1 MAQKP
6 SQSSMEAPMLEARG
20 LRLGYRK
27 AADIIEQADFSMP
40 RGAFIALIGP
50 NGSGKSTILRTLAG
64 ALRPRKGHVEIK
76 GRLLRNYSPKALA
89 RTLAFLPQAPSAPG
103 DFTVRD
109 LVGYG
114 RFPHMKWNGTLT
126 ARDMKIID
134 QAIDQTQMQAFALRT
149 VASLSGGERQR
160 AWLAMALAQQPEIL
174 LLDEPTTFLDVCF
187 QLEVLE
193 LVKHLNQSLQIST
206 LVVLHDLNHAARFA
220 DRILAVHQGRIAA
233 DGPPAQVLTAEQ
245 MARIFNIRVEIQ
257 HEANRPYP
265 HLIPLKSLLNDF
277 SAIKEDRR

>member
-20 LRLGYRK
+20 LRLGYGK

-40 RGAFIALIGP
+40 RGAFISLIGP
-50 NGSGKSTILRTLAG
+50 NGSGKSTILRSLAG
-64 ALRPRKGHVEIK
+64 ALRPRQGHVEIK
-76 GRLLRNYSPKALA
+76 GRPLRNYSPKALA

-134 QAIDQTQMQAFALRT
+134 QAIDQTQMQAFTART

-193 LVKHLNQSLQIST
+193 LVKHLNQSLHLST

-257 HEANRPYP
+257 HEPARPYP
-265 HLIPLKSLLNDF
+265 HLIPIKSLLNDF
-277 SAIKEDRR
+277 STIKEDSR

>member
-20 LRLGYRK
+20 LRLGYGK
-27 AADIIEQADFSMP
+27 AADIIQQADFSMP

-76 GRLLRNYSPKALA
+76 GRPLRNYSAKALA
-89 RTLAFLPQAPSAPG
+89 RTLAFLPQAPSTPG

-126 ARDMKIID
+126 ARDMNIID
-134 QAIDQTQMQAFALRT
+134 QAIDQTQMQAFAART

-193 LVKHLNQSLQIST
+193 LVKHLNQSLHLST

-220 DRILAVHQGRIAA
+220 DRILTVHQGRIAA

-245 MARIFNIRVEIQ
+245 MAQIFNIRVEIQ
-257 HEANRPYP
+257 HDTRRPYP

-277 SAIKEDRR
+277 SAIKEDSR